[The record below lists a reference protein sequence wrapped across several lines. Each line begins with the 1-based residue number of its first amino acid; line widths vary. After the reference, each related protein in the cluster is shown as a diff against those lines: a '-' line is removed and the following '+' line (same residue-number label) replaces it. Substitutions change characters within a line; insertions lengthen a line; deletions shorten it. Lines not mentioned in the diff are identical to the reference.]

1 MVRQQIRIA
10 STATRVPQY
19 ALFHA
24 QCIVA
29 PTILVAPCAFKGTLG
44 PREVTEAL
52 SAGIRRALPEAAVLQ
67 CPVSDGGDGLLERS
81 LFQQEAVKRGI
92 LLLVTHNMTAAHD
105 AQAIEQTLEVYATVL
120 KTLSNWLS
128 DADPARYL
136 EGPMIQPVFRVR

>member
-1 MVRQQIRIA
+1 MQH
-10 STATRVPQY
+10 

-67 CPVSDGGDGLLERS
+67 CPVSDGGDGLLEAVLPPEALRERVQVTGP
-81 LFQQEAVKRGI
+81 LGMPVAGGLGWADYETAVFQR
-92 LLLVTHNMTAAHD
+92 AAAGGLPLPGAHGL
-105 AQAIEQTLEVYATVL
+105 Q
-120 KTLSNWLS
+120 
-128 DADPARYL
+128 
-136 EGPMIQPVFRVR
+136 